1 MDVRQIFPL
10 NLFFEWSTNISLLDT
25 IEVLCVRMAHTYRYL
40 ADLSSFKGCEES
52 CSWVSNAWAIFPQ
65 LERKLESLRHCQAVG
80 FPLPL

>member
-10 NLFFEWSTNISLLDT
+10 NLFFEWSTNISLLDI

-40 ADLSSFKGCEES
+40 ANFSSFKGCEES
-52 CSWVSNAWAIFPQ
+52 CSWVCNAWAMFPQ
-65 LERKLESLRHCQAVG
+65 LERKLKSLRHCQAVG